1 MYIKVK
7 LVFRFP
13 FVGHEFR
20 QGPVFR
26 MCVMEKMENKAL
38 FFLSNTLNFTVVWHK
53 KSTIMIFNLDCTRL
67 VVSFKKYMGTKNI
80 VKTAKI
86 QIFLVVTPTACR
98 SIFLNPCS
106 IQPIEPNIFTLQNHC
121 TLI

>member
-26 MCVMEKMENKAL
+26 TCVMEKMENKAV
-38 FFLSNTLNFTVVWHK
+38 FS
-53 KSTIMIFNLDCTRL
+53 IE
-67 VVSFKKYMGTKNI
+67 Y
-80 VKTAKI
+80 AK
-86 QIFLVVTPTACR
+86 FH
-98 SIFLNPCS
+98 CS
-106 IQPIEPNIFTLQNHC
+106 LAQNKV
-121 TLI
+121 L